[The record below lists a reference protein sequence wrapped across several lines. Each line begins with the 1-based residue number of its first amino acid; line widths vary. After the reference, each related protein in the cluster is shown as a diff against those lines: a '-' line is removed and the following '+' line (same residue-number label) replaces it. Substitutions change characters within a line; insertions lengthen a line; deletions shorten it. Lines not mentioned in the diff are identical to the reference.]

1 MLIAA
6 AFAVMSLISCTEK
19 PEVTVEYLDVNANNI
34 SGRWEL
40 VEWNGAPLTE
50 GTYVYL
56 DIVRNDRTYTMYQNL
71 DSFTNVPHKVTG
83 SYYIEYDP
91 ELGAILRGNYSEELI
106 EKGYD
111 KLKTFGAGR
120 DVPARDWQDYLLQ
133 MLNMGYFEIAYNEN
147 NHLKITEAGTKVL
160 YGHEKAMLVV
170 IKREEKTLKKKKKE

>member
-1 MLIAA
+1 MNKVKMLIAA

-34 SGRWEL
+34 SGKWEL

-91 ELGAILRGNYSEELI
+91 ELGAILRGNYDHDS
-106 EKGYD
+106 G
-111 KLKTFGAGR
+111 
-120 DVPARDWQDYLLQ
+120 DWVHRYIVKDLTSDQ
-133 MLNMGYFEIAYNEN
+133 MYWFAKDDEGFVQKFRRIDTIPVE
-147 NHLKITEAGTKVL
+147 
-160 YGHEKAMLVV
+160 
-170 IKREEKTLKKKKKE
+170 

>member
-1 MLIAA
+1 MNKVKMLIAA
-6 AFAVMSLISCTEK
+6 AFAVMSMISCTEK

-34 SGRWEL
+34 SGKWEL

-91 ELGAILRGNYSEELI
+91 ELGAILRGNYDHDSGDWAHRYIVKDLTATEMYWI
-106 EKGYD
+106 AKD
-111 KLKTFGAGR
+111 DRTFIQKYVR
-120 DVPARDWQDYLLQ
+120 VDSIPV
-133 MLNMGYFEIAYNEN
+133 E
-147 NHLKITEAGTKVL
+147 
-160 YGHEKAMLVV
+160 
-170 IKREEKTLKKKKKE
+170 

>member
-1 MLIAA
+1 MNKVKMLIAA

-19 PEVTVEYLDVNANNI
+19 PEVTVEYIDVNANNI

-91 ELGAILRGNYSEELI
+91 ELGAILRGNYDHDSGDWAHRYIVKDLTATEMYWI
-106 EKGYD
+106 AKD
-111 KLKTFGAGR
+111 DRTFIQKYVR
-120 DVPARDWQDYLLQ
+120 VDSIPV
-133 MLNMGYFEIAYNEN
+133 E
-147 NHLKITEAGTKVL
+147 
-160 YGHEKAMLVV
+160 
-170 IKREEKTLKKKKKE
+170 

>member
-1 MLIAA
+1 MNKVKMLIAA

-34 SGRWEL
+34 SGRWKL

-91 ELGAILRGNYSEELI
+91 ELGAILRGNYDHDSGDWAHRYIVKDLTATEMYWI
-106 EKGYD
+106 AKD
-111 KLKTFGAGR
+111 DRTFIQKYVR
-120 DVPARDWQDYLLQ
+120 VDSIPV
-133 MLNMGYFEIAYNEN
+133 E
-147 NHLKITEAGTKVL
+147 
-160 YGHEKAMLVV
+160 
-170 IKREEKTLKKKKKE
+170 

>member
-1 MLIAA
+1 MNKVKMLIAA
-6 AFAVMSLISCTEK
+6 AFAVMYLISCTEK

-91 ELGAILRGNYSEELI
+91 ELGAILRGNYDHDSGDWAHRYIVKDLTATEMYWI
-106 EKGYD
+106 AKD
-111 KLKTFGAGR
+111 DRTFIQKYVR
-120 DVPARDWQDYLLQ
+120 VDSIPV
-133 MLNMGYFEIAYNEN
+133 E
-147 NHLKITEAGTKVL
+147 
-160 YGHEKAMLVV
+160 
-170 IKREEKTLKKKKKE
+170 

>member
-1 MLIAA
+1 MNKVKMLIAA

-71 DSFTNVPHKVTG
+71 DSFTNVPHKVSG

-91 ELGAILRGNYSEELI
+91 ELGAILRGNYDHDSGDWAHRYIVKDLTATEMYWI
-106 EKGYD
+106 AKD
-111 KLKTFGAGR
+111 DRTFIQKYVR
-120 DVPARDWQDYLLQ
+120 VDSIPV
-133 MLNMGYFEIAYNEN
+133 E
-147 NHLKITEAGTKVL
+147 
-160 YGHEKAMLVV
+160 
-170 IKREEKTLKKKKKE
+170 

>member
-1 MLIAA
+1 MNKVKMLIAA

-19 PEVTVEYLDVNANNI
+19 PEVTVEYLDVNANKI

-91 ELGAILRGNYSEELI
+91 ELGAILRGNYDHDSGDWAHRYIVKDLTATEMYWIAKDDRTFIQKYVRVDSIPI
-106 EKGYD
+106 E
-111 KLKTFGAGR
+111 
-120 DVPARDWQDYLLQ
+120 
-133 MLNMGYFEIAYNEN
+133 
-147 NHLKITEAGTKVL
+147 
-160 YGHEKAMLVV
+160 
-170 IKREEKTLKKKKKE
+170 